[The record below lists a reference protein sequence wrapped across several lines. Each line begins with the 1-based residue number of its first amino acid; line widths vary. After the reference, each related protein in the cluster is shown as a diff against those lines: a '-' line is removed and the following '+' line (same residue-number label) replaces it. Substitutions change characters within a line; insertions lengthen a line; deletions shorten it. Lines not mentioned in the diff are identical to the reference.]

1 MKELIYNKAIKD
13 KLMDLYIQNLKKSV
27 DVIDSI
33 IPIIWQF
40 DGKVYNARLENK
52 LKELLT
58 EGKEIKDKIYPHVE
72 LNYTRVKIELNFYNQ
87 RSISSDTCNYYL
99 PEGLETINLVYNY
112 SDFKNYGS
120 HEENIKYFDSEF
132 NEKVYFYI
140 DKNSNIRI
148 KSARITNLL
157 LERQKELK
165 EKIAVLESEKQQ
177 VEDYASKLNELKEK
191 LDLLNSEIPCEIKSI
206 YGIKTYANFY

>member
-27 DVIDSI
+27 DIIDSI

-58 EGKEIKDKIYPHVE
+58 EGKEVKDKIYPHVE
-72 LNYTRVKIELNFYNQ
+72 LNYSRVKIELNFYNQ

-120 HEENIKYFDSEF
+120 REENLKYFDSGCDD
-132 NEKVYFYI
+132 KVYFYI
-140 DKNSNIRI
+140 DKNYNTRI
-148 KSARITNLL
+148 KSAKIVDLL
-157 LERQKELK
+157 LEKQKELK
-165 EKIAVLESEKQQ
+165 EKIATLKSESQQ

-191 LDLLNSEIPCEIKSI
+191 LDLLDSAIPCEIKYI

>member
-1 MKELIYNKAIKD
+1 MKELIYNKATKD

-58 EGKEIKDKIYPHVE
+58 EGKEVKDKIYPHIE
-72 LNYTRVKIELNFYNQ
+72 LNYSRVKIELNFYNQ

-132 NEKVYFYI
+132 NDKVYFYI
-140 DKNSNIRI
+140 DKNYNTRI
-148 KSARITNLL
+148 KSAKIVNLL

-165 EKIAVLESEKQQ
+165 EKIATLESERQQ
-177 VEDYASKLNELKEK
+177 VEDYVSKLNELKEK
-191 LDLLNSEIPCEIKSI
+191 LDLLDSAIPCEIKSI

>member
-58 EGKEIKDKIYPHVE
+58 EGKEIKDKIYPHIE
-72 LNYTRVKIELNFYNQ
+72 LNYTRVKIELNFYNH

-99 PEGLETINLVYNY
+99 SEGLETINLVYEY

-132 NEKVYFYI
+132 NDKVYFYI

-148 KSARITNLL
+148 KSARIANLL

-165 EKIAVLESEKQQ
+165 EKIATLENEKQQ
-177 VEDYASKLNELKEK
+177 VENYVSKFNELKEK

>member
-27 DVIDSI
+27 DIIDSI

-58 EGKEIKDKIYPHVE
+58 EGKEVKDKIYPHVE
-72 LNYTRVKIELNFYNQ
+72 LNYSRVKIELNFYNQ
-87 RSISSDTCNYYL
+87 RSISSDTCTNYL

-112 SDFKNYGS
+112 SDFKNYES
-120 HEENIKYFDSEF
+120 REENLKYFDSGC
-132 NEKVYFYI
+132 NDKVYFYI
-140 DKNSNIRI
+140 DKNYNTRI
-148 KSARITNLL
+148 KSAKIVDLL
-157 LERQKELK
+157 IVKQKELR
-165 EKIAVLESEKQQ
+165 EKIATLESERQQ

-191 LDLLNSEIPCEIKSI
+191 LDLLDSAIPCEIKNI

>member
-1 MKELIYNKAIKD
+1 MKELIYDKAIKD

-58 EGKEIKDKIYPHVE
+58 EGKEIKDKIYPHIE

-87 RSISSDTCNYYL
+87 RSISFDTCNYYL
-99 PEGLETINLVYNY
+99 SEGLETINLVYEY
-112 SDFKNYGS
+112 SDFKNYGGR
-120 HEENIKYFDSEF
+120 EENIKYFDSEF
-132 NEKVYFYI
+132 NDKVYFYI
-140 DKNSNIRI
+140 DKNYNTRI
-148 KSARITNLL
+148 KSARIVNLL
-157 LERQKELK
+157 LEKQKELK
-165 EKIAVLESEKQQ
+165 EKIATLESEKQQ
-177 VEDYASKLNELKEK
+177 VEDYVSKFNELKEK

-206 YGIKTYANFY
+206 YKIKTYANFY

>member
-27 DVIDSI
+27 DIIDSI

-58 EGKEIKDKIYPHVE
+58 EGKDKIYPHVE
-72 LNYTRVKIELNFYNQ
+72 LNYSRVKIELNFYNQ

-120 HEENIKYFDSEF
+120 HEENLKYFDSGF
-132 NEKVYFYI
+132 NDKVYFYI
-140 DKNSNIRI
+140 DKNYNTRI
-148 KSARITNLL
+148 KSAKLVDLL
-157 LERQKELK
+157 IEKQKELR
-165 EKIAVLESEKQQ
+165 EKIATLESERQQ

-191 LDLLNSEIPCEIKSI
+191 LDLLNNAIPCEIKNI

>member
-58 EGKEIKDKIYPHVE
+58 EGKEAKDKIYPHVE

-132 NEKVYFYI
+132 NDKVYFYI
-140 DKNSNIRI
+140 DKNYNTRI
-148 KSARITNLL
+148 KSAMIVNLL
-157 LERQKELK
+157 LEKQKELK
-165 EKIAVLESEKQQ
+165 EKIATLESEKQQ
-177 VEDYASKLNELKEK
+177 VEDYVSKLNELKEK

>member
-27 DVIDSI
+27 NIIDSI

-99 PEGLETINLVYNY
+99 PEGLETINIVYEY

-132 NEKVYFYI
+132 NDKVYFYI
-140 DKNSNIRI
+140 DKNYNTRI
-148 KSARITNLL
+148 KSAMIVNLL
-157 LERQKELK
+157 LEKQKELK
-165 EKIAVLESEKQQ
+165 EKIATLESEKQQ
-177 VEDYASKLNELKEK
+177 VEDYVSKLNELKEK

>member
-1 MKELIYNKAIKD
+1 MKELINNKEIKD

-58 EGKEIKDKIYPHVE
+58 EGKEVKDKIYPRVE
-72 LNYTRVKIELNFYNQ
+72 LNYTRVKIELNFYNH

-99 PEGLETINLVYNY
+99 SEGLETINLVYEY

-132 NEKVYFYI
+132 NDKVYFYI
-140 DKNSNIRI
+140 DKNYNTRI
-148 KSARITNLL
+148 KSARIASLL

-165 EKIAVLESEKQQ
+165 EKIATLKSESQQ

-191 LDLLNSEIPCEIKSI
+191 IDLLDSAIPCEIKNI

>member
-27 DVIDSI
+27 DIIDSI

-52 LKELLT
+52 LKELLM
-58 EGKEIKDKIYPHVE
+58 EGKEVKDKIYPHVE

-99 PEGLETINLVYNY
+99 SEGLETINLVYEY
-112 SDFKNYGS
+112 SDFRNYGGR
-120 HEENIKYFDSEF
+120 EENIKYFDSGF
-132 NEKVYFYI
+132 NDKVYFYI
-140 DKNSNIRI
+140 DKNYNTRI
-148 KSARITNLL
+148 KSARIVNLL
-157 LERQKELK
+157 LEKQKELK
-165 EKIAVLESEKQQ
+165 EKIAELESEKQQ
-177 VEDYASKLNELKEK
+177 VEDYASRLNELKEK

>member
-58 EGKEIKDKIYPHVE
+58 EGKEVKDKIYPHIE

-99 PEGLETINLVYNY
+99 PEGLETINLVYEY

-120 HEENIKYFDSEF
+120 HEENIKYFDSGF
-132 NEKVYFYI
+132 NDKVYFYI

-148 KSARITNLL
+148 KSARIVNLL
-157 LERQKELK
+157 LKRQKELK
-165 EKIAVLESEKQQ
+165 EKIATLENEKQQ
-177 VEDYASKLNELKEK
+177 VEDYVSKLNELKEK
-191 LDLLNSEIPCEIKSI
+191 LDLLNSEIPCEIESI
-206 YGIKTYANFY
+206 YEIKAYANFY

>member
-58 EGKEIKDKIYPHVE
+58 EGKEVKDKIYPHVE

-87 RSISSDTCNYYL
+87 RSISSGTCNYYL
-99 PEGLETINLVYNY
+99 SEGLETINLVHEY
-112 SDFKNYGS
+112 SDFKNYGG
-120 HEENIKYFDSEF
+120 HEENIKYFDSGF
-132 NEKVYFYI
+132 NDKVYFYI

-148 KSARITNLL
+148 KSARIANLL
-157 LERQKELK
+157 LEKQKELK
-165 EKIAVLESEKQQ
+165 EKIATLESEKQQ
-177 VEDYASKLNELKEK
+177 VEDYVSKFNELKEK

-206 YGIKTYANFY
+206 YEIKTYANFY

>member
-27 DVIDSI
+27 NIIDSI

-58 EGKEIKDKIYPHVE
+58 EGKEAKDKIYPHIE

-99 PEGLETINLVYNY
+99 PEGLETINIVYEY

-132 NEKVYFYI
+132 NDKVYFYI

-148 KSARITNLL
+148 KSAMIVNLL
-157 LERQKELK
+157 LEKQKELK
-165 EKIAVLESEKQQ
+165 EKIATLENERQQ
-177 VEDYASKLNELKEK
+177 VEDYVSKLNELKEK

-206 YGIKTYANFY
+206 YEIKTYANFY

>member
-1 MKELIYNKAIKD
+1 MKEIIYDKAIKD

-27 DVIDSI
+27 DIIDSI

-99 PEGLETINLVYNY
+99 PEGLETINIVYEY

-191 LDLLNSEIPCEIKSI
+191 LDLLDSEIPCEIKSI